1 VAGWDSGLKPTSNPV
16 EQAATNAMRG
26 AFACGSRMKTKNK
39 QQQIPFGN
47 GRKKSKHNGR
57 KKSKRRANT
66 TGTATAILF

>member
-1 VAGWDSGLKPTSNPV
+1 
-16 EQAATNAMRG
+16 MRG